1 MSEQI
6 YTYSEL
12 ETAARRLARSTSFRA
27 IMQEVEALRKAA
39 DSASDNGY
47 LSWEELEK
55 YYADTFGYSSN
66 RIPAVKKFVL
76 EHREPAYP
84 ANTVVMDADGVWYR
98 RFSNGWAVFGSN
110 AVTHLDYPKR
120 PLKVMG

>member
-12 ETAARRLARSTSFRA
+12 ENAAKRVARTTSLRA
-27 IMQEVEALRKAA
+27 IMGELEAQRKAA
-39 DSASDNGY
+39 DSTSDNGY
-47 LSWEELEK
+47 LSWNELLEAWTRI
-55 YYADTFGYSSN
+55 YGSSN
-66 RIPAVKKFVL
+66 TFSRVKQSVL
-76 EHREPAYP
+76 DYREPAYP

-98 RFSNGWAVFGSN
+98 RVSRGWAVFGSD
-110 AVTHLDYPKR
+110 AVTHLDYPTR